1 MQAWKTDVKT
11 NTMIKMIV
19 SYTDKTFGN
28 LLSLLC
34 GEILTFCS
42 ICSIMF
48 SVTTFAVHIFSCKHI
63 YLLFFSPE
71 PIFSLKPLF
80 LNHRYSR
87 SFIEFF
93 HVYYN
98 AKADSALEEI
108 GFQLSTLTG
117 TKGQVFAILLWL
129 FEWFFKILLSNIR

>member
-1 MQAWKTDVKT
+1 MQTWQIDVKT
-11 NTMIKMIV
+11 NTMMKMIV
-19 SYTDKTFGN
+19 TYTSNTFGN
-28 LLSLLC
+28 LLSSLPYR
-34 GEILTFCS
+34 EILTFCS

-71 PIFSLKPLF
+71 PIFYLKPLF
-80 LNHRYSR
+80 LSHRYSR
-87 SFIEFF
+87 SFIAFF
-93 HVYYN
+93 DVYYN
-98 AKADSALEEI
+98 AKANSALEEI

-129 FEWFFKILLSNIR
+129 FE

>member
-19 SYTDKTFGN
+19 SYTDKTFDN

-48 SVTTFAVHIFSCKHI
+48 SVTTFAVHIFSWKHI

-80 LNHRYSR
+80 LSHRYSR

-93 HVYYN
+93 DVYYN

-117 TKGQVFAILLWL
+117 TKGQVFAILLW
-129 FEWFFKILLSNIR
+129 